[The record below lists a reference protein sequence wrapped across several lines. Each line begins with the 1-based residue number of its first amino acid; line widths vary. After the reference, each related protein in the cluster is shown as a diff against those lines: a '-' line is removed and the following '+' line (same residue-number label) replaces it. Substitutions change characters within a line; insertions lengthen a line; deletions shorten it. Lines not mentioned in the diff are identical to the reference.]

1 VRKVVHVSTGHRPRD
16 ARILGKEALSLARAG
31 YEVSYLVPAAQSETV
46 GGVGIVPLAR
56 PRGRLRRFTA
66 STWGAWRA
74 ALQEKASVYH
84 LHDPALIPA
93 GLLLKLAGKRVIYD
107 AHEDLTGQVLGK
119 YWIPRPLRRVVSWC
133 SGLMLGLAGR
143 CFDGVVVARPQLARR
158 FPARKTVVV
167 ENFPRLEEIAV
178 AEAIPY
184 PERPRWV
191 YYAGGISVA
200 RGAVEMVEAMSLLPA
215 SLGAKLRL
223 AGAPERESV
232 LETMQQ
238 TPGWEHVA
246 FLGWQNREQ
255 VAAELARARIGLV
268 LLHPIPNYLG
278 DGHPTKLMEYMAA
291 GLPVIVTDL
300 PLMRETVEEAGCGMV
315 IPVQDAAA
323 LAEAIQ
329 WMLEHPEEAEARGRR
344 GQQAVRERH
353 NWDIEKRK
361 LLELY
366 ARWA

>member
-1 VRKVVHVSTGHRPRD
+1 MSTGHRPGD
-16 ARILGKEALSLARAG
+16 ARILGKEAQALAEAG
-31 YEVSYLVPAAQSETV
+31 YEVVFVVPAGRAETV
-46 GGVGIVPLAR
+46 GDVRVVPLLG
-56 PRGRLRRFTA
+56 PQGRLARMTTA
-66 STWGAWRA
+66 TWGAYRA
-74 ALQEKASVYH
+74 VLREGADVYH
-84 LHDPALIPA
+84 LHDPALLPA
-93 GLLLKLAGKRVIYD
+93 GLLLKLRGKRVIYD

-119 YWIPRPLRRVVSWC
+119 YWIPRPLRRAVSWF
-133 SGLMLGLAGR
+133 SGLMLGLAGW
-143 CFDGVVVARPQLARR
+143 CFDGIVVARPQLARR

-167 ENFPRLEEIAV
+167 ENFPRLEEIAA
-178 AEAIPY
+178 AEVIPY
-184 PERPRWV
+184 RQRPNQV

-200 RGAVEMVEAMSLLPA
+200 RGAVEMVEAMSLLPPE
-215 SLGAKLRL
+215 LGAELRL

-238 TPGWEHVA
+238 TPGWEHVV
-246 FLGWQNREQ
+246 FLGWQSRGQ

-291 GLPVIVTDL
+291 GLPVVVTDL
-300 PLMRETVEEAGCGMV
+300 RLMRETVEAVGCGLV

-323 LAEAIQ
+323 LAAAIQ
-329 WMLEHPEEAEARGRR
+329 WLLERPEEAEAMGRR
-344 GQQAVRERH
+344 GQQAARERY
-353 NWDIEKRK
+353 NWDAEKRK